1 MALGYQKHLSLRTL
15 KKAIILVYRNS
26 LQLLS
31 VKIGRE
37 TKIHHWWFTMEI
49 YILKSTAVEYY
60 CYQQNSSYSCVS
72 SQVIVNGCRQLIV
85 CICM

>member
-26 LQLLS
+26 LQPLS

-37 TKIHHWWFTMEI
+37 TKYTTGGLPWKFI
-49 YILKSTAVEYY
+49 YSKAQQLNTIAISKTAATAV
-60 CYQQNSSYSCVS
+60 CQA
-72 SQVIVNGCRQLIV
+72 R
-85 CICM
+85 